1 MNRTPRRVA
10 RVIATSTLALAAL
23 ALTGCQDTGG
33 QPGLVDLRRTPGAT
47 ASYPGATEYRRLE
60 ADASANAMA
69 KNPAQIKVDAC
80 AADPRGRV
88 LAWFGKTLED
98 AGWSRDPGD
107 TPVSDRREFRPQATA
122 WSRGDRH
129 FELRFLTAE
138 FADHLAGE
146 VGQWSGCPAAYET
159 IVD

>member
-1 MNRTPRRVA
+1 MTLPRRGTPC
-10 RVIATSTLALAAL
+10 RLAGLVVLAAF
-23 ALTGCQDTGG
+23 AVVGCQGTGG
-33 QPGLVDLRRTPGAT
+33 QPGLADLRRTPGAR

-60 ADASANAMA
+60 VEASANAMA

-88 LAWFGKTLED
+88 LAWFGKTLEE

-107 TPVSDRREFRPQATA
+107 TPVSDRREFRPEATA

-146 VGQWSGCPAAYET
+146 AGRRSGCPAAYET